1 MTPASI
7 TYAYSILA
15 QQKRR
20 NRDTYELLCEDI
32 DQQIMAAAKR
42 GADETV
48 IIIPDSMVASARKLI
63 SDLIQDGYEANFIDT
78 YNLWI
83 SWENV

>member
-20 NRDTYELLCEDI
+20 SRDTYELLCEDI

-42 GADETV
+42 GADEAV
-48 IIIPDSMVASARKLI
+48 IVIPDSMVAPAHKLI
-63 SDLIQDGYEANFIDT
+63 SDLIQNGYEANFIDD